1 MNEPLQILLALSCT
15 RWSEMI
21 APILHEA
28 GLHAEFASVGAG
40 GDVDSLLGW
49 PWDAVLADMQAP
61 PLGLEALLGRAALHS
76 AAPPVLV
83 LAEGCTLDDAVRA
96 MRRGAADVLRLD
108 DLARLP
114 RALARAL
121 ARARAARVGRDEA
134 RLRQFSRF
142 SIEKAVEAV
151 FWLDSLGRFFYANE
165 AAGAMLGY
173 ARADLGA
180 MTVFDVCPAMPRARW
195 PALWTELCATG
206 SAVLETP
213 VLARGG
219 GLIPVEMTL
228 NHLELEGREYISAF
242 ARDMTERERVKG
254 VLAAQESRYR
264 SLFEEC
270 PLSLWE
276 EDLSEVKRYFD
287 TLRTRGVRDFDAY
300 FDAHPDELLHCVRLV
315 RIIDVNKATVDLLEA
330 RDKQELLAGL
340 DRVFTEDSLRVA
352 RQEFAALA
360 HGGYSYSG
368 ELDHRTMTGRII
380 RVAVHF
386 KVAPEYRENLGRVVV
401 SLLDITDIRRIGA
414 ELEETRDALERR
426 VLERTTA
433 LAEVN
438 AHLRREIAER
448 QAVESRLRLNES
460 RLRLLVDSLPVLVHA
475 HDEQDNYVFWNH
487 ESERVLGYT
496 AHEVMTDPSIRTR
509 LYPDPEPVARI
520 ERARREGEL
529 CDHELDTVS
538 SSGELRTIRWT
549 VMSDRSPIPGW
560 PVWEAG
566 IDITDVRKAERRV
579 HALTH
584 ELLRAQEN
592 ERRRIALELHD
603 NVAQNLSSLKIG
615 CETLFDDEGVVSMR
629 LHRRAAALADT
640 LQQCINSVR
649 DMSYALCPPGL
660 EQLGLVQALEQFCRE
675 IESDTGTPVELAV
688 AGMEGL
694 RLGRDAEI
702 NLYRLVQEALRN
714 AVRHARASRVA
725 VKFVACA
732 PNLILRVED
741 DGQGFDV
748 DARRAEL
755 HGDRHMG
762 LQSMEERARLL
773 GGLFQIV
780 SKVDKGTRIFVQIPL
795 GENDHAR

>member
-1 MNEPLQILLALSCT
+1 MNEPLQILLAFSHPGWAETVGPVL
-15 RWSEMI
+15 R
-21 APILHEA
+21 EA
-28 GLHAEFASVGAG
+28 GIHFRFAATGAG

-49 PWDAVLADMQAP
+49 PWDAVLTDPDAP
-61 PLGLEALLGRAALHS
+61 PLGLDGLLARMALHS

-83 LAEGCTLDDAVRA
+83 LMADAGLDAAVRA
-96 MRRGAADVLRLD
+96 MRRGAADVVRLD

-114 RALARAL
+114 RALSSAL
-121 ARARAARVGRDEA
+121 ARARSARLGRDEE

-165 AAGAMLGY
+165 AAGALLGY
-173 ARADLGA
+173 ARRDLGA
-180 MTVFDVCPAMPRARW
+180 MNIFDVCPAMARTRW
-195 PALWTELCATG
+195 PGLWAELCATG

-213 VLARGG
+213 ILARDGR
-219 GLIPVEMTL
+219 LIPVEMTL
-228 NHLELEGREYISAF
+228 NHLELEGREYVSVF
-242 ARDMTERERVKG
+242 ARDMTERERAKAA
-254 VLAAQESRYR
+254 LAAQESRYR
-264 SLFEEC
+264 SLFEDS

-276 EDLSEVKRYFD
+276 EDLSEVKAFFD
-287 TLRTRGVRDFDAY
+287 ELRARGVRDFGAH
-300 FDAHPDELLHCVRLV
+300 FRAHPEDVLHCVRLV

-330 RDKQELLAGL
+330 GSKQELLAGL

-352 RQEFAALA
+352 HQEFTALA
-360 HGGYSYSG
+360 QGEHCYRG

-386 KVAPEYRENLGRVVV
+386 NVAPEYRQTLGRVLV
-401 SLLDITDIRRIGA
+401 SLLDITAIRRIAA

-448 QAVESRLRLNES
+448 QAVESRLRTNES

-475 HDEQDNYVFWNH
+475 HDEQGRYVFWNH
-487 ESERVLGYT
+487 ESERVLGYGLR
-496 AHEVMTDPSIRTR
+496 EVMADPAFRSRM
-509 LYPDPEPVARI
+509 YPDQEQIARV
-520 ERARREGEL
+520 ERARREG
-529 CDHELDTVS
+529 DMRDQELDVLA
-538 SSGELRTIRWT
+538 SSGEPRTIRWT

-560 PVWEAG
+560 AVWEAG

-603 NVAQNLSSLKIG
+603 NVAQNLSSLKIC
-615 CETLFDDEGVVSMR
+615 CETLFDDEAGVSAR
-629 LHRRAAALADT
+629 LRERAAALAEM
-640 LQQCINSVR
+640 LQQCIGSVR

-675 IESDTGTPVELAV
+675 IEHDAGVPVELTV
-688 AGMEGL
+688 AGMEGV

-714 AVRHARASRVA
+714 AVRHARADRVT
-725 VKFVACA
+725 VKLVASS

-755 HGDRHMG
+755 HENRRMG

-773 GGLFQIV
+773 GGLFSIA
-780 SKVDKGTRIFVQIPL
+780 SKVDKGTRIFVQIPM
-795 GENDHAR
+795 GEHDHAR